1 MQATD
6 HHAANVSYLTLS
18 GSLNY
23 TCRKTLGE
31 QVQADLAQGRC
42 VFILDLNEVTFI
54 DSSGLGVLVACCSTI
69 RKQGG
74 TLKLIQ
80 VPDKVRALLDM
91 TKLTDFFELYA
102 NAEAALQ
109 SVSA

>member
-1 MQATD
+1 MQVTD
-6 HHAANVSYLTLS
+6 HRAADVSFLTLS
-18 GSLNY
+18 GSVNY

-31 QVQADLAQGRC
+31 PVQTDLAQGRRL
-42 VFILDLNEVTFI
+42 FILDLNGVTFI
-54 DSSGLGVLVACCSTI
+54 DSSGLGALVACCSTI

-80 VPDKVRALLDM
+80 VPDKVKSLLDL

-102 NAEAALQ
+102 NAEEAMQ
-109 SVSA
+109 SANA